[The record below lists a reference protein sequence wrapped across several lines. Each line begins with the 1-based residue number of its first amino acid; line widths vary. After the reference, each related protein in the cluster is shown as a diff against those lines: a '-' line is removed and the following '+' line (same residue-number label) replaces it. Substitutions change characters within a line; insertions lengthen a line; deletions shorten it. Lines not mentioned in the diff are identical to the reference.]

1 MIQFNLLPDVKL
13 EYIRARR
20 SERLVFSIAIIVT
33 GVSVAILLIML
44 SVGIA
49 QKKHLSD
56 LNRDITSESSQLQ
69 KKPQIDKILT
79 VQNQLESL
87 GALHDTKPA
96 GSRLFDYLNQVTPV
110 EVSITDLTV
119 KFTEH
124 TATITGTADALSSV
138 NKYVDTLKFTKYSV
152 ADGKETKPAFSDV
165 VLSTFALGDA
175 SNAPAGAPPT
185 AKATYT
191 ITLAYDPLIFDITQ
205 KIQLTVPAQVTTR
218 SELEKPTDLFT
229 TPPATS
235 TPSTTTGGVG
245 R

>member
-20 SERLVFSIAIIVT
+20 SERLVFGIAAIVT
-33 GVSVAILLIML
+33 AVSVGILLIIV

-56 LNRDITSESSQLQ
+56 LNKDIATESSQLQ

-87 GALHDTKPA
+87 GALHDAKPA
-96 GSRLFDYLNQVTPV
+96 ATRLFDYLNQVTPV
-110 EVSITDLTV
+110 EASITDLTV
-119 KFTEH
+119 KFEEH

-152 ADGKETKPAFSDV
+152 DDGKDTKPAFSDV
-165 VLSTFALGDA
+165 VLSTFALGDT
-175 SNAPAGAPPT
+175 STTSTSGTNPNT
-185 AKATYT
+185 KATYT
-191 ITLAYDPLIFDITQ
+191 VTLAYDPLIFDITQ
-205 KIQLTVPAQVTTR
+205 KVQLKVPAQVTTR

-229 TPPATS
+229 TPA
-235 TPSTTTGGVG
+235 TTTTSGGG